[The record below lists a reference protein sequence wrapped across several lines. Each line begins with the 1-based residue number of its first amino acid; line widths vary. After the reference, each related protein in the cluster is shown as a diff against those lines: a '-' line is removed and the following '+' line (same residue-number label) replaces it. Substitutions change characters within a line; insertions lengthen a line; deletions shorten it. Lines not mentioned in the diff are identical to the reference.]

1 MGWNTIDLPG
11 ARIATVDTVQQFNLG
26 QTCKARNTTNGYIG
40 EFVYMKGVTSCVV
53 SAWVIL
59 NYDDGTV
66 TLLVDTNVGGVA
78 IAMSIVDAATKF
90 GWFQIR
96 GKAAGKLAASCAD
109 NAELYTT
116 STAGVVDDVVT
127 GQFQV
132 YGARCAETVTSAA
145 IGEVEIHYPHV
156 AGPDAG

>member
-11 ARIATVDTVQQFNLG
+11 ARIATVDSVQQFNVG
-26 QTCKARNTTNGYIG
+26 QTCKARNTTSGYIG
-40 EFVYMKGVTSCVV
+40 EFVYMKGVASCVA

-66 TLLVDTNVGGVA
+66 TLLVDTNVGGVGIA
-78 IAMSIVDAATKF
+78 IGAVTAALW

-116 STAGVVDDVVT
+116 ATAGVVDDVVT

-145 IGEVEIHYPHV
+145 IGEVELHYPHV